1 MLDDDD
7 VLEIIQKLIIF
18 RFRSSVGVFDVT
30 TPTEEF
36 SSSSP
41 FTEYF
46 YETTQLF

>member
-18 RFRSSVGVFDVT
+18 RFRSLVVFDVT